1 MRINKQK
8 LAVQGV
14 LSLETK
20 MIASVN
26 GSRRTTGKQS
36 LMGKF

>member
-1 MRINKQK
+1 MRINKHK
-8 LAVQGV
+8 LAVEGV

-26 GSRRTTGKQS
+26 GSRRITGKQP
-36 LMGKF
+36 LMGKL